1 MYRKDSNKKKKE
13 NIATQLSLAGQART
27 RQKHLVGMNG
37 IPREG
42 CSIGR
47 GPEVRRSGH
56 GWGWQVGLV
65 GEHGKSRRVMGNNL
79 TWAVTG
85 LRC

>member
-1 MYRKDSNKKKKE
+1 MQYWQRPGSE
-13 NIATQLSLAGQART
+13 
-27 RQKHLVGMNG
+27 
-37 IPREG
+37 
-42 CSIGR
+42 
-47 GPEVRRSGH
+47 EVRAWMGM
-56 GWGWQVGLV
+56 QVGLV